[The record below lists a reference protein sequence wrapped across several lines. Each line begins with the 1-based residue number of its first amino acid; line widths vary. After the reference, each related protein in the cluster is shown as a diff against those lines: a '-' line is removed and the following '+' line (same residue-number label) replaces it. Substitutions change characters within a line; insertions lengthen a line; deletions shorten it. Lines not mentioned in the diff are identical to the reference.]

1 MNPSYLIFQVRS
13 SLHREVLPQVPA
25 SRREPRLAA
34 EVGRLHRV
42 RVRNQV
48 RFFLF
53 KDNLSAFLE
62 NSLLLL
68 FITSGSH
75 LASSLFFYVEVGRGW
90 FKNPFPNTL

>member
-1 MNPSYLIFQVRS
+1 MWS

-48 RFFLF
+48 RIFSLKSRPARQIIYQPFS
-53 KDNLSAFLE
+53 KTAFYYY
-62 NSLLLL
+62 SLLQVVIWL
-68 FITSGSH
+68 H
-75 LASSLFFYVEVGRGW
+75 
-90 FKNPFPNTL
+90 PFPFAWKLVEGGLEILFPTLYR